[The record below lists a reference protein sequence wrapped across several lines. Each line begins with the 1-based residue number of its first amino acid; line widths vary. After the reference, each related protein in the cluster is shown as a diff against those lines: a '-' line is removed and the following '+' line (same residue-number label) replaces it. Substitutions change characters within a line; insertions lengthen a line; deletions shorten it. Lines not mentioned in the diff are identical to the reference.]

1 MNSPVAAICT
11 MRFREHRF
19 SVPNN
24 GLHIE
29 VEGMHPVG
37 EDGHL
42 DDSLREI
49 FHCCPFSG
57 SGTSFVSPAR
67 YPIFELKIATLA
79 IRRSKALTPIHR

>member
-42 DDSLREI
+42 DDSFREI
-49 FHCCPFSG
+49 FHW
-57 SGTSFVSPAR
+57 
-67 YPIFELKIATLA
+67 
-79 IRRSKALTPIHR
+79 